1 MRTNIP
7 AHLQQMLQ
15 ILVLEEQ
22 DMIAEFGNA
31 ANQTGPCMEYLL
43 HQNILETLT
52 TFGRGDTPPGM
63 KQQVLAFATKLL
75 GKIKQPLM
83 PHVNVHKPVIK
94 LVSICGEVMAAP
106 TEKEEVHFLCVVCSK
121 IKTDPYQVHFFIA
134 NNTVPRI
141 KRKSPTSIDQIAE
154 ELDDLSIDSDP
165 DVIGASD
172 LDIDVEDHHNL
183 ELYHTKRDEFQ
194 LAESLLNLTK
204 SPDQKIAVKA
214 CEGLMLL
221 VGLPEA
227 RSARILV
234 ECTAFAHI
242 ICSKLAK
249 LVADLPLNVDPAD
262 VESTEAKWGLDQYSA
277 KEDKQGYVGKRQLR
291 SFLSFLDFIDTLME
305 ESHKIV
311 ALTITRALR
320 LYVFETRLNTLLM
333 ATNENTSLSITAIVT
348 KMISECKSTHMIT
361 QIAVFMLGD
370 ATETPDL
377 VDAKDHETRDMLI
390 SRCDHI
396 SDELSITTLRL
407 FEVLLHK
414 TDKVVIENLISRNL
428 ISPLYVK
435 TKAEK
440 AAAAAAEKEN
450 AVTIEAD
457 DEPEFEWDDT
467 AIALK
472 PEDKPEDNKG
482 PPTITQADLA
492 DPKKRL
498 EHSVNLFLSVVPEA
512 LRSSYEQEE
521 LGHEQYLRD
530 AHTAF
535 RDAMKKTKRFNW
547 PISIKPDE
555 DEAEDVSKFY
565 PGAFIRML
573 LNKLSRVLDQS
584 YDINLQVTSVV
595 SRFCLVPHVHL
606 TEFALDPLLD
616 TREGARTLYTTLLD
630 VVKVLESRAA
640 RIPQFRDKLV
650 STRKRLIGMDQDME
664 NPEHRTLLEGVIVL
678 EEFCK
683 EVAAIAFVKHH
694 AALSGFENFT

>member
-1 MRTNIP
+1 MII
-7 AHLQQMLQ
+7 
-15 ILVLEEQ
+15 ILS
-22 DMIAEFGNA
+22 
-31 ANQTGPCMEYLL
+31 
-43 HQNILETLT
+43 
-52 TFGRGDTPPGM
+52 
-63 KQQVLAFATKLL
+63 
-75 GKIKQPLM
+75 
-83 PHVNVHKPVIK
+83 

-361 QIAVFMLGD
+361 QLAVFMLGD

-407 FEVLLHK
+407 FEVMLLSPYAEAHIIIDFLQVLLHK

-428 ISPLYVK
+428 ISRLYVK

-482 PPTITQADLA
+482 
-492 DPKKRL
+492 
-498 EHSVNLFLSVVPEA
+498 
-512 LRSSYEQEE
+512 
-521 LGHEQYLRD
+521 
-530 AHTAF
+530 
-535 RDAMKKTKRFNW
+535 
-547 PISIKPDE
+547 
-555 DEAEDVSKFY
+555 
-565 PGAFIRML
+565 
-573 LNKLSRVLDQS
+573 
-584 YDINLQVTSVV
+584 
-595 SRFCLVPHVHL
+595 
-606 TEFALDPLLD
+606 
-616 TREGARTLYTTLLD
+616 
-630 VVKVLESRAA
+630 
-640 RIPQFRDKLV
+640 
-650 STRKRLIGMDQDME
+650 
-664 NPEHRTLLEGVIVL
+664 
-678 EEFCK
+678 
-683 EVAAIAFVKHH
+683 
-694 AALSGFENFT
+694 